1 MTSTHSIAV
10 IADVVR
16 SRSYEDRDALQQ
28 LIERVLAEGAAAV
41 PPREAFAAT
50 VGDEFQAV
58 YDTLPRALAGTLHIQ
73 LGLPDGA
80 ALRFGLGSG
89 EVRPVASDTGNVQDG
104 PGWWRAREAIEAI
117 EAREASLP
125 SARTGFVG
133 PDPEESALVNAYLLA
148 RDQLLAGLNVRA
160 RRYARHALEGRSQA
174 DIATEL
180 GVTQPAVSQ
189 ALRRPAARALL
200 EGAALFKGE

>member
-1 MTSTHSIAV
+1 MASSRPIAV

-16 SRSYEDRDALQQ
+16 SRSYEDRDALQRQ
-28 LIERVLAEGAAAV
+28 IERALAEGAVAV
-41 PPREAFAAT
+41 PTREAFAAT

-73 LGLPDGA
+73 LGLPEGA
-80 ALRFGLGSG
+80 ALRFGLGRG
-89 EVRPVASDTGNVQDG
+89 EVRPVASRTGRVQDG
-104 PGWWRAREAIEAI
+104 PGWWRAREAIEAL
-117 EAREASLP
+117 EAQEASLP
-125 SARTGFVG
+125 SAHSRFAG
-133 PDPEESALVNAYLLA
+133 PDAEENALVNAYLLA

-174 DIATEL
+174 DIAAEL

-189 ALRRPAARALL
+189 ALRRPATRALL
-200 EGAALFKGE
+200 EGAALFTEA